1 MQVRSATVADAADAA
16 VLYTEHV
23 LHGVATFDTAPRTV
37 DEWAEII
44 RQGRP
49 GHEFLVA
56 CDGSAFLGYAKSG
69 TFRDRPAYASTVEL
83 AVYVTTPG
91 RGVGDALFG
100 ALLPRLDAGPAHL
113 AVSNIALPN
122 AASVRLHE
130 KHGFVP
136 AGTLREVGHKL
147 GGWRDVG
154 TWQRPLGWSF

>member
-1 MQVRSATVADAADAA
+1 MADATDVAA
-16 VLYTEHV
+16 LYTEHV
-23 LHGVATFDTAPRTV
+23 LTGVATFDTVPRTV

-44 RQGRP
+44 RQDRP

-56 CDGSAFLGYAKSG
+56 CDGSDFLGYAKSG

-91 RGVGDALFG
+91 RGVGDALFA
-100 ALLPRLDAGPAHL
+100 ALLPLLDAGPAHL
-113 AVSNIALPN
+113 AVSNIAQPN
-122 AASVRLHE
+122 VASVWLHE
-130 KHGFVP
+130 KHRFVH

-147 GGWRDVG
+147 GEWRDVG